1 MYARIAL
8 GNVRRSIKD
17 FGIYFLTLV
26 LGVAVYY
33 AFNSVT
39 QQSAVLSLSTDM
51 RTLVRE
57 LGMVIGGVSVFVAV
71 LLAFLVLF
79 GNRFLIRRRKREFAI
94 YLTLGMDRRHV
105 AGIVAMES
113 LVVGAG
119 ALVVGLAV
127 GVLLSQAL
135 LYATAHL
142 FNTHVRGFG
151 LMFSSHACVY
161 TVMSFA
167 IIFIVVGALN
177 VLEVSRF
184 KLIDLMNADR
194 KGEKSLVRNLPL
206 SVALFV
212 VSLVLIGVA
221 YHVLRVNGMYAVDWR
236 FNLATALVSVGTF
249 LLFFSVSGFL
259 LRLGQSARGFY
270 LRGLNMFTLR
280 QLSSRVNSAWVSI
293 SIVCAALFLA
303 ITSTC
308 GGFAIV
314 SSINQS
320 VSAITHYDV
329 SVAMYSTAAKDD
341 SSSSAVAQGTP
352 GAVGTESGSR
362 KEELLKASI
371 PDWDSLV
378 ASSARIDVYQDP
390 SMRLN
395 LKALRGD
402 TGVELPDSFE
412 KYTNG
417 LDQVPIYVVT
427 LSQYNATL
435 ALRGEKPVALKAGD
449 ALVITDMSNMAG
461 FWQRVA
467 LKRGSFDFLGTTMRL
482 RARRTTMELHDSV
495 NTSMGTIVVPD
506 DVFESKRT
514 ELEPLTSYLNVKARD
529 SRAEARLYKEVVKA
543 HQPGLLYAAES
554 KSSAKE
560 EVVGLTAVIGYL
572 ALYIGFVLFVSC
584 AAILAIQQLS
594 DVAESAPR
602 YRVLFDLGAERSMV
616 NHAILMQIAIYFL
629 FPLVVAL
636 AHSYVVLGVLGNVI
650 KSLGVFDFLRPL
662 GVTMAIVLV
671 LYGGYFLLTYG
682 MARGVIGEK
691 VRRRE

>member
-8 GNVRRSIKD
+8 GNVRRSIRD

-39 QQSAVLSLSTDM
+39 QQSAVLRLSGNM
-51 RTLVRE
+51 RTLVQE
-57 LGMVIGGVSVFVAV
+57 LGTIIRGVSIFVAV

-105 AGIVAMES
+105 SGIVAMES
-113 LVVGAG
+113 LAVGAG

-135 LYATAHL
+135 LYATARL
-142 FNTHVRGFG
+142 FNTHVTGFG
-151 LMFSSHACVY
+151 LMFSGQACAY

-167 IIFIVVGALN
+167 IIFLVVGALN

-184 KLIDLMNADR
+184 RLIDLMNADR

-212 VSLVLIGVA
+212 VSLALIGVA
-221 YHVLRVNGMYAVDWR
+221 YHELRVNAIDWR

-270 LRGLNMFTLR
+270 LRGLNMFALR

-329 SVAMYSTAAKDD
+329 SIAMYSTAQTSHASDADD
-341 SSSSAVAQGTP
+341 V
-352 GAVGTESGSR
+352 SGSG
-362 KEELLKASI
+362 KEALLKASV

-378 ASSARIDVYQDP
+378 ADSARIDLYQDP

-395 LKALRGD
+395 LKTLRGD
-402 TGVELPDSFE
+402 TGVELPDSFA

-417 LDQVPIYVVT
+417 LDKVPIYVVS

-435 ALRGEKPVALKAGD
+435 ALRGDKPATLKANE
-449 ALVITDMSNMAG
+449 ALVTTDMNNMVS

-467 LKRGSFDFLGTTMRL
+467 LKRGSFDFLGTAMRL
-482 RARRTTMELHDSV
+482 RARSTTMEYQNSV
-495 NTSMGTIVVPD
+495 NTSVGTIVVPD
-506 DVFESKRT
+506 AALESKRAQ
-514 ELEPLTSYLNVKARD
+514 LEPRSSLLNVKAAD
-529 SRAEARLYKEVVKA
+529 SRAEARLYREAVKA
-543 HQPGLLYAAES
+543 HQPGLLFAAES

-560 EVVGLTAVIGYL
+560 EVVGLTAIVGYL

-616 NHAILMQIAIYFL
+616 NHAILAQIATYFL

-636 AHSYVVLGVLGNVI
+636 AHSYVALGVLGGVI
-650 KSLGVFDFLRPL
+650 KTLGVLDFLRPL
-662 GVTMAIVLV
+662 GITMAIVLV

-691 VRRRE
+691 VQRRE

>member
-8 GNVRRSIKD
+8 GNVRRSIRD

-39 QQSAVLSLSTDM
+39 QQSAVLRLSGNM
-51 RTLVRE
+51 RTLVQE
-57 LGMVIGGVSVFVAV
+57 LGTIIRGVSIFVAV

-105 AGIVAMES
+105 SGIVAMES
-113 LVVGAG
+113 LAVGAG

-135 LYATAHL
+135 LYATARL
-142 FNTHVRGFG
+142 FNTHVTGFG
-151 LMFSSHACVY
+151 LMFSGQACVY

-167 IIFIVVGALN
+167 IIFLVVGALN

-184 KLIDLMNADR
+184 RLIDLMNADR

-212 VSLVLIGVA
+212 VSLALIGVA
-221 YHVLRVNGMYAVDWR
+221 YHELRVNGMYAIDWR

-270 LRGLNMFTLR
+270 LRGLNMFALR

-329 SVAMYSTAAKDD
+329 SIAMYSTAQTSHASDADD
-341 SSSSAVAQGTP
+341 V
-352 GAVGTESGSR
+352 SGSG
-362 KEELLKASI
+362 KEALLKASI

-378 ASSARIDVYQDP
+378 ADSARIDLYQDP

-402 TGVELPDSFE
+402 TGVALPDSFA

-417 LDQVPIYVVT
+417 LDKVPIYVVS
-427 LSQYNATL
+427 LSQYNAIL
-435 ALRGEKPVALKAGD
+435 ALRGDKPATLKANE
-449 ALVITDMSNMAG
+449 ALVTTDMNNMVS

-467 LKRGSFDFLGTTMRL
+467 RLPRHRHAPARTQHHDGVPELRQHQRGHDR
-482 RARRTTMELHDSV
+482 RARCR
-495 NTSMGTIVVPD
+495 
-506 DVFESKRT
+506 
-514 ELEPLTSYLNVKARD
+514 ARVQ
-529 SRAEARLYKEVVKA
+529 ARPA
-543 HQPGLLYAAES
+543 
-554 KSSAKE
+554 
-560 EVVGLTAVIGYL
+560 
-572 ALYIGFVLFVSC
+572 
-584 AAILAIQQLS
+584 
-594 DVAESAPR
+594 
-602 YRVLFDLGAERSMV
+602 
-616 NHAILMQIAIYFL
+616 
-629 FPLVVAL
+629 
-636 AHSYVVLGVLGNVI
+636 
-650 KSLGVFDFLRPL
+650 
-662 GVTMAIVLV
+662 
-671 LYGGYFLLTYG
+671 
-682 MARGVIGEK
+682 
-691 VRRRE
+691 

>member
-8 GNVRRSIKD
+8 GNVRRSIRD

-39 QQSAVLSLSTDM
+39 QQSAVLRLSGNM
-51 RTLVRE
+51 RTLVQE
-57 LGMVIGGVSVFVAV
+57 LGTIIRGVSIFVAV

-105 AGIVAMES
+105 SGIVAMES
-113 LVVGAG
+113 LAVGAG

-135 LYATAHL
+135 LYATARL
-142 FNTHVRGFG
+142 FNTHVTGFG
-151 LMFSSHACVY
+151 LMFSGQACAY

-167 IIFIVVGALN
+167 IIFLVVGALN

-184 KLIDLMNADR
+184 RLIDLMNADR

-212 VSLVLIGVA
+212 VSLALIGVA
-221 YHVLRVNGMYAVDWR
+221 YHELRVNGMYAIDWR

-270 LRGLNMFTLR
+270 LRGLNMFALR

-329 SVAMYSTAAKDD
+329 SVAMYSTAQTSHASDADD
-341 SSSSAVAQGTP
+341 V
-352 GAVGTESGSR
+352 SGSG
-362 KEELLKASI
+362 KEALLKASV

-378 ASSARIDVYQDP
+378 ADSARIDLYQDP

-395 LKALRGD
+395 LKTLRGD
-402 TGVELPDSFE
+402 TGVELPDSFA

-417 LDQVPIYVVT
+417 LDKVPIYVVS

-435 ALRGEKPVALKAGD
+435 ALRGDKPATLKANE
-449 ALVITDMSNMAG
+449 ALVTTDMNNMVS

-467 LKRGSFDFLGTTMRL
+467 LKREGFDFLGTAMRL
-482 RARRTTMELHDSV
+482 RARSTTMEYQNSV
-495 NTSMGTIVVPD
+495 NTSVGTIVVPD
-506 DVFESKRT
+506 AALESKRAQ
-514 ELEPLTSYLNVKARD
+514 LEPRSSLLNVKAKD

-543 HQPGLLYAAES
+543 HQPGLLFAAGS
-554 KSSAKE
+554 KSTAKE
-560 EVVGLTAVIGYL
+560 EVVGLTAIVGYL

-616 NHAILMQIAIYFL
+616 NHAILAQIATYFL

-636 AHSYVVLGVLGNVI
+636 AHSYVALGVLGGVI
-650 KSLGVFDFLRPL
+650 KSLGVLDFLRPL

-691 VRRRE
+691 ARRRE

>member
-8 GNVRRSIKD
+8 GNVRRSIRD

-39 QQSAVLSLSTDM
+39 QQSAVLRLSGNM
-51 RTLVRE
+51 RTLVQE
-57 LGMVIGGVSVFVAV
+57 LGTIIRGVSIFVAV

-105 AGIVAMES
+105 SGIVAMES
-113 LVVGAG
+113 LAVGAG

-135 LYATAHL
+135 LYATARL
-142 FNTHVRGFG
+142 FNTHVTGFG
-151 LMFSSHACVY
+151 LMFSGQACAY

-167 IIFIVVGALN
+167 IIFLVVGALN

-184 KLIDLMNADR
+184 RLIDLMNADR

-212 VSLVLIGVA
+212 VSLALIGVA
-221 YHVLRVNGMYAVDWR
+221 YHELRVNGMYAIDWR

-270 LRGLNMFTLR
+270 LRGLNMFALR

-329 SVAMYSTAAKDD
+329 SVAMYSTAQTSYASDADD
-341 SSSSAVAQGTP
+341 V
-352 GAVGTESGSR
+352 SGSG
-362 KEELLKASI
+362 KEALLKASV

-378 ASSARIDVYQDP
+378 ADSARIDLYQDP

-395 LKALRGD
+395 LKTLRGD
-402 TGVELPDSFE
+402 TGVELPDSFA

-417 LDQVPIYVVT
+417 LDKVPIYVVS

-435 ALRGEKPVALKAGD
+435 ALRGDKPATLKANE
-449 ALVITDMSNMAG
+449 ALVTTDMNNMVS

-467 LKRGSFDFLGTTMRL
+467 LKRGSFDFLGTALRL
-482 RARRTTMELHDSV
+482 RARSTTMEYQNSV
-495 NTSMGTIVVPD
+495 NTSVGTIVVPD
-506 DVFESKRT
+506 AALESKRAQ
-514 ELEPLTSYLNVKARD
+514 LEPRSSLLNVKAAG

-543 HQPGLLYAAES
+543 HQPGLLFAAES
-554 KSSAKE
+554 KSTAKE
-560 EVVGLTAVIGYL
+560 EVVGLTAIVGYL

-616 NHAILMQIAIYFL
+616 NHAILAQIATYFL

-636 AHSYVVLGVLGNVI
+636 AHSYVALGVLGGVI
-650 KSLGVFDFLRPL
+650 KSLGVLDFLRPL

-691 VRRRE
+691 ARRRE

>member
-8 GNVRRSIKD
+8 GNVRRSIRD

-39 QQSAVLSLSTDM
+39 QQSAVLKLSGNM
-51 RTLVRE
+51 RTLVQE
-57 LGMVIGGVSVFVAV
+57 LGTIIRGVSIFVAV

-105 AGIVAMES
+105 SGIVAMES
-113 LVVGAG
+113 LAVGAG

-135 LYATAHL
+135 LYATARL
-142 FNTHVRGFG
+142 FNTHVTGFG
-151 LMFSSHACVY
+151 LMFSGQACAY

-167 IIFIVVGALN
+167 IIFLVVGALN

-184 KLIDLMNADR
+184 RLIDLMNADR

-212 VSLVLIGVA
+212 VSLALIGVA
-221 YHVLRVNGMYAVDWR
+221 YHELRVNGMYAIDWR

-270 LRGLNMFTLR
+270 LRGLNMFALR

-329 SVAMYSTAAKDD
+329 SIAMYSTAQTSHASDADD
-341 SSSSAVAQGTP
+341 V
-352 GAVGTESGSR
+352 SGSG
-362 KEELLKASI
+362 KEALLKASI

-378 ASSARIDVYQDP
+378 ADSARIDLYQDP

-402 TGVELPDSFE
+402 TGVALPDSFA

-417 LDQVPIYVVT
+417 LDKVPIYVVS
-427 LSQYNATL
+427 LSQYNAIL
-435 ALRGEKPVALKAGD
+435 ALRGDKPATLKANE
-449 ALVITDMSNMAG
+449 ALVTTDMNNMVS

-467 LKRGSFDFLGTTMRL
+467 LKREGFDFLGTALRL
-482 RARRTTMELHDSV
+482 RARSTTMEYQNSV
-495 NTSMGTIVVPD
+495 NTSVGTIVVPD
-506 DVFESKRT
+506 AALESKRAQ
-514 ELEPLTSYLNVKARD
+514 LEPRSSLLNVKAAD

-543 HQPGLLYAAES
+543 HQPGLLFAAGS
-554 KSSAKE
+554 KSTAKE
-560 EVVGLTAVIGYL
+560 EVVGLTAIVGYL

-616 NHAILMQIAIYFL
+616 NHAILAQIATYFL

-636 AHSYVVLGVLGNVI
+636 AHSYVALGVLGGVI
-650 KSLGVFDFLRPL
+650 KSLGVLDFLRPL

-691 VRRRE
+691 VQRRE

>member
-8 GNVRRSIKD
+8 GNVRRSIRD

-39 QQSAVLSLSTDM
+39 QQSAVLKLSGNM
-51 RTLVRE
+51 RTLVQE
-57 LGMVIGGVSVFVAV
+57 LGTIIRGVSIFVAV

-105 AGIVAMES
+105 SGIVAMES
-113 LVVGAG
+113 LAVGAG

-135 LYATAHL
+135 LYATARL
-142 FNTHVRGFG
+142 FNTHVTGFG
-151 LMFSSHACVY
+151 LMFSGQACAY

-167 IIFIVVGALN
+167 IIFLVVGALN

-184 KLIDLMNADR
+184 RLIDLMNADR

-212 VSLVLIGVA
+212 VSLALIGVA
-221 YHVLRVNGMYAVDWR
+221 YHELRVNGMYAIDWR

-270 LRGLNMFTLR
+270 LRGLNMFALR

-329 SVAMYSTAAKDD
+329 SVAMYSTAQTSHAFDADD
-341 SSSSAVAQGTP
+341 V
-352 GAVGTESGSR
+352 SGSG
-362 KEELLKASI
+362 KEALLKASV

-378 ASSARIDVYQDP
+378 ADSARIDVYQDP

-395 LKALRGD
+395 LKTLRGD
-402 TGVELPDSFE
+402 TGVELPDSFA

-417 LDQVPIYVVT
+417 LDKVPIYVVS

-435 ALRGEKPVALKAGD
+435 ALRGDKPATLKANEV
-449 ALVITDMSNMAG
+449 LVTTDMNNMVS

-467 LKRGSFDFLGTTMRL
+467 LKRGSFDFLGTAMRL
-482 RARRTTMELHDSV
+482 RARSTTMEYQNSV
-495 NTSMGTIVVPD
+495 NTSVGTIVVPD
-506 DVFESKRT
+506 AALESKRAQ
-514 ELEPLTSYLNVKARD
+514 LEPLSSLLNVKTAG

-543 HQPGLLYAAES
+543 HQPGLLFAAGS
-554 KSSAKE
+554 KSTAKE
-560 EVVGLTAVIGYL
+560 EVVGLTAIVGYL

-616 NHAILMQIAIYFL
+616 NHAILAQIATYFL

-636 AHSYVVLGVLGNVI
+636 AHSYVALGVLGGVI
-650 KSLGVFDFLRPL
+650 KSLGVLDFLRPL

-691 VRRRE
+691 ARRRE

>member
-8 GNVRRSIKD
+8 GNVRRSIRD

-39 QQSAVLSLSTDM
+39 QQSAVLKLSGNM
-51 RTLVRE
+51 RTLVQE
-57 LGMVIGGVSVFVAV
+57 LGTIIRGVSIFVAV

-105 AGIVAMES
+105 SGIVAMES
-113 LVVGAG
+113 LAVGAG

-135 LYATAHL
+135 LYATARL
-142 FNTHVRGFG
+142 FNTHVTGFG
-151 LMFSSHACVY
+151 LMFSGQACAY

-167 IIFIVVGALN
+167 IIFLVVGALN

-184 KLIDLMNADR
+184 RLIDLMNADR

-212 VSLVLIGVA
+212 VSLALIGVA
-221 YHVLRVNGMYAVDWR
+221 YHELRVNGMYAIDWR

-270 LRGLNMFTLR
+270 LRGLNMFALR

-329 SVAMYSTAAKDD
+329 SIAMYSTAQTSHASDADD
-341 SSSSAVAQGTP
+341 V
-352 GAVGTESGSR
+352 SGSG
-362 KEELLKASI
+362 KEALLKASV

-378 ASSARIDVYQDP
+378 ADSARIDLYQDP

-395 LKALRGD
+395 LKTLRGD
-402 TGVELPDSFE
+402 TGVELPDSFA

-417 LDQVPIYVVT
+417 LDKVPIYVVS
-427 LSQYNATL
+427 LSQYNAIL
-435 ALRGEKPVALKAGD
+435 ALRGDKPATLKANE
-449 ALVITDMSNMAG
+449 ALVTTDMNNMVG

-467 LKRGSFDFLGTTMRL
+467 LKRESFDFLGTAMRL
-482 RARRTTMELHDSV
+482 RARSTTMEYQNSV
-495 NTSMGTIVVPD
+495 NTSVGTIVVPD
-506 DVFESKRT
+506 AALESKRAQ
-514 ELEPLTSYLNVKARD
+514 LEPRSSLLNVKAAD

-543 HQPGLLYAAES
+543 HQPGLLFAAES
-554 KSSAKE
+554 KSTAKE
-560 EVVGLTAVIGYL
+560 EVVGLTAIVGYL

-616 NHAILMQIAIYFL
+616 NHAILAQIATYFL

-636 AHSYVVLGVLGNVI
+636 AHSYVALGVLGGVI
-650 KSLGVFDFLRPL
+650 KSLGVLDFLRPL

-691 VRRRE
+691 VQRRE

>member
-39 QQSAVLSLSTDM
+39 QQSAVLSLSGSMSTI
-51 RTLVRE
+51 VRE
-57 LGMVIGGVSVFVAV
+57 LGAIIRVVSVFVAV
-71 LLAFLVLF
+71 LLTFLVLF

-105 AGIVAMES
+105 SGIVAMES

-135 LYATAHL
+135 LYATARL
-142 FNTHVRGFG
+142 FNTHVTGFG
-151 LMFSSHACVY
+151 LMFSSQACIY
-161 TVMSFA
+161 TVVSFA
-167 IIFIVVGALN
+167 IIFLVVGVLN

-184 KLIDLMNADR
+184 RLIDLMNADR
-194 KGEKSLVRNLPL
+194 KAEKSLVRNLLL
-206 SVALFV
+206 SVTLFV

-221 YHVLRVNGMYAVDWR
+221 YHELRVNGMYVIDWR
-236 FNLATALVSVGTF
+236 FNLATALVTVGTF

-270 LRGLNMFTLR
+270 LHGLNMFTLR

-308 GGFAIV
+308 GGFALV

-320 VSAITHYDV
+320 VSDITHYDV
-329 SVAMYSTAAKDD
+329 SVAMYPQAIDD
-341 SSSSAVAQGTP
+341 ASASVETTQDA
-352 GAVGTESGSR
+352 SGSEME
-362 KEELLKASI
+362 KLLKASV

-378 ASSARIDVYQDP
+378 ADSARIDLYTDS

-395 LKALRGD
+395 LAALRGNTD
-402 TGVELPDSFE
+402 VEVPDSFA
-412 KYTNG
+412 KYTNSLG
-417 LDQVPIYVVT
+417 KVPIHVT
-427 LSQYNATL
+427 SLSQYNATL
-435 ALRGEKPVALKAGD
+435 ALRGEEPATLKPD
-449 ALVITDMSNMAG
+449 EALVTTDMTNMVG

-467 LKRGSFDFLGTTMRL
+467 VKSDGFDFLGTTMRL
-482 RARRTTMELHDSV
+482 RARRTGMEYSNAV
-495 NTSMGTIVVPD
+495 NTSVGTIVVPD
-506 DVFESKRT
+506 GVLESKRAQ
-514 ELEPLTSYLNVKARD
+514 LEPFSNYLNVKARD
-529 SRAEARLYKEVVKA
+529 SRAEARLYKEVVRA
-543 HQPGLLYAAES
+543 HQPGLLFEANS

-560 EVVGLTAVIGYL
+560 EAVGLTAIIGYL

-602 YRVLFDLGAERSMV
+602 YRVLFDLGAERGMV
-616 NHAILMQIAIYFL
+616 NHAILMQIATYFL

-636 AHSYVVLGVLGNVI
+636 AHSYVALGVLGSVI
-650 KSLGVFDFLRPL
+650 NTLGVLDFLRPL
-662 GVTMAIVLV
+662 GITMAIVLV

-682 MARGVIGEK
+682 MARGVLGEK
-691 VRRRE
+691 ARRRE

>member
-8 GNVRRSIKD
+8 GNVRRSIRD

-39 QQSAVLSLSTDM
+39 QQSAVLKLSGNM
-51 RTLVRE
+51 RTLVQE
-57 LGMVIGGVSVFVAV
+57 LGTIIRGVSIFVAV

-105 AGIVAMES
+105 SGIVAMES
-113 LVVGAG
+113 LAVGAG

-135 LYATAHL
+135 LYATARL
-142 FNTHVRGFG
+142 FNTHVTGFG
-151 LMFSSHACVY
+151 LMFSGQACAY

-167 IIFIVVGALN
+167 IIFLVVGALN

-184 KLIDLMNADR
+184 RLIDLMNADR

-212 VSLVLIGVA
+212 VSLALIGVA
-221 YHVLRVNGMYAVDWR
+221 YHELRVNGMYAIDWR
-236 FNLATALVSVGTF
+236 FNLATSLVSVGTF

-270 LRGLNMFTLR
+270 LRGLNMFALR

-329 SVAMYSTAAKDD
+329 SIAMYSTAQTSHASDADD
-341 SSSSAVAQGTP
+341 V
-352 GAVGTESGSR
+352 SGSG
-362 KEELLKASI
+362 KEALLKASI

-378 ASSARIDVYQDP
+378 ADSARIDLYQDP

-402 TGVELPDSFE
+402 TGVALPDSFA

-417 LDQVPIYVVT
+417 LDKVPIYVVS
-427 LSQYNATL
+427 LSQYNAIL
-435 ALRGEKPVALKAGD
+435 ALRGDKPATLKANE
-449 ALVITDMSNMAG
+449 ALVTTDMNNMVS

-467 LKRGSFDFLGTTMRL
+467 LKREGFDFLGTAMRL
-482 RARRTTMELHDSV
+482 RARSTTMEYQNSV
-495 NTSMGTIVVPD
+495 NTSVGTIVVPD
-506 DVFESKRT
+506 AALESKRAQ
-514 ELEPLTSYLNVKARD
+514 LEPLSSLLNVKAAD

-543 HQPGLLYAAES
+543 HQPGLLFAAGS
-554 KSSAKE
+554 KSTAKE
-560 EVVGLTAVIGYL
+560 EVVGLTAIVGYL

-616 NHAILMQIAIYFL
+616 NHAILAQIATYFL

-636 AHSYVVLGVLGNVI
+636 AHSYVALGVLGGVI
-650 KSLGVFDFLRPL
+650 KSLGVLDFLRPL

-691 VRRRE
+691 VQRRE

>member
-8 GNVRRSIKD
+8 GNVRRSIRD

-39 QQSAVLSLSTDM
+39 QQSAVLRLSGNM
-51 RTLVRE
+51 RTLVQE
-57 LGMVIGGVSVFVAV
+57 LGTIIRGVSIFVAV

-105 AGIVAMES
+105 SGIVAMES
-113 LVVGAG
+113 LAVGAG

-135 LYATAHL
+135 LYATARL
-142 FNTHVRGFG
+142 FNTHVTGFG
-151 LMFSSHACVY
+151 LMFSGQACAY

-167 IIFIVVGALN
+167 IIFLVVGALN

-184 KLIDLMNADR
+184 RLIDLMNADR

-212 VSLVLIGVA
+212 VSLALIGVA
-221 YHVLRVNGMYAVDWR
+221 YHELRVNGMYAIDWR

-270 LRGLNMFTLR
+270 LRGLNMFALR

-329 SVAMYSTAAKDD
+329 SVAMYSTAQTSYASDADD
-341 SSSSAVAQGTP
+341 V
-352 GAVGTESGSR
+352 SGSG
-362 KEELLKASI
+362 KEALLKASV

-378 ASSARIDVYQDP
+378 ADSARIDLYQDP

-395 LKALRGD
+395 LKTLRGD
-402 TGVELPDSFE
+402 TGVELPDSFA

-417 LDQVPIYVVT
+417 LDKVPIYVVS

-435 ALRGEKPVALKAGD
+435 ALRGDKPATLKANE
-449 ALVITDMSNMAG
+449 ALVTTDMNNMVS

-467 LKRGSFDFLGTTMRL
+467 LKREGFDFLGTAMRL
-482 RARRTTMELHDSV
+482 RARSTTMEYQNSV
-495 NTSMGTIVVPD
+495 NTSVGTIVVPD
-506 DVFESKRT
+506 AALESKRAQ
-514 ELEPLTSYLNVKARD
+514 LEPRSSLLNVKAAD

-543 HQPGLLYAAES
+543 HQPGLLFAAES
-554 KSSAKE
+554 KSTAKE
-560 EVVGLTAVIGYL
+560 EVVGLTAIVGYL

-616 NHAILMQIAIYFL
+616 NHAILAQIATYFL

-636 AHSYVVLGVLGNVI
+636 AHSYVALGVLGGVI
-650 KSLGVFDFLRPL
+650 KSLGVLDFLRPL

-691 VRRRE
+691 VQRRE

>member
-8 GNVRRSIKD
+8 GNVRRSIRD

-39 QQSAVLSLSTDM
+39 QQSAVLRLSGNM
-51 RTLVRE
+51 RTLVQE
-57 LGMVIGGVSVFVAV
+57 LGTIIRGVSIFVAV

-105 AGIVAMES
+105 SGIVAMES
-113 LVVGAG
+113 LAVGAG

-135 LYATAHL
+135 LYATARL
-142 FNTHVRGFG
+142 FNTHVTGFG
-151 LMFSSHACVY
+151 LMFSGQACAY

-167 IIFIVVGALN
+167 IIFLVVGALN

-184 KLIDLMNADR
+184 RLIDLMNADR

-212 VSLVLIGVA
+212 VSLALIGVA
-221 YHVLRVNGMYAVDWR
+221 YHELRVNGMYAIDWR

-259 LRLGQSARGFY
+259 LRLGQSVRGFY
-270 LRGLNMFTLR
+270 LRGLNMFALR

-329 SVAMYSTAAKDD
+329 SVAMYSTAQTSHASNAGD
-341 SSSSAVAQGTP
+341 V
-352 GAVGTESGSR
+352 SGSG
-362 KEELLKASI
+362 KEALLKASV

-378 ASSARIDVYQDP
+378 ADSARIDLYQDP

-395 LKALRGD
+395 LKMLRGD
-402 TGVELPDSFE
+402 TGVELPDSFA

-417 LDQVPIYVVT
+417 LDKVPIYVVS

-435 ALRGEKPVALKAGD
+435 ALRGDKPATLKANE
-449 ALVITDMSNMAG
+449 ALVTTDMNNMVS

-467 LKRGSFDFLGTTMRL
+467 LKRESFDFLGTAMRL
-482 RARRTTMELHDSV
+482 RARSTTMEYQNSV
-495 NTSMGTIVVPD
+495 NTSVGTIVVPD
-506 DVFESKRT
+506 AALESKRAQ
-514 ELEPLTSYLNVKARD
+514 LEPLSSLLNVKAAD

-543 HQPGLLYAAES
+543 HQPGLLFAAGS
-554 KSSAKE
+554 KSTAKE
-560 EVVGLTAVIGYL
+560 EVVGLTAIVGYL

-616 NHAILMQIAIYFL
+616 NHAILAQIATYFL

-636 AHSYVVLGVLGNVI
+636 AHSYAALGVLGGVI
-650 KSLGVFDFLRPL
+650 KSLGVLDFLRPL

-691 VRRRE
+691 ARRRE

>member
-8 GNVRRSIKD
+8 GNVRRSIRD

-39 QQSAVLSLSTDM
+39 QQSAVLKLSGNM
-51 RTLVRE
+51 RTLVQE
-57 LGMVIGGVSVFVAV
+57 LGTIIRGVSIFVAV

-105 AGIVAMES
+105 SGIVAMES
-113 LVVGAG
+113 LAVGAG

-135 LYATAHL
+135 LYATARL
-142 FNTHVRGFG
+142 FNTHVTGFG
-151 LMFSSHACVY
+151 LMFSGQACAY

-167 IIFIVVGALN
+167 IIFLVVGALN

-184 KLIDLMNADR
+184 RLIDLMNADR

-212 VSLVLIGVA
+212 VSLALIGVA
-221 YHVLRVNGMYAVDWR
+221 YHELRVNGMYAIDWR

-270 LRGLNMFTLR
+270 LRGLNMFALR

-329 SVAMYSTAAKDD
+329 SIAMYSTAQTSHASDADD
-341 SSSSAVAQGTP
+341 V
-352 GAVGTESGSR
+352 SGSG
-362 KEELLKASI
+362 KEALLKASV

-378 ASSARIDVYQDP
+378 ADSARIDLYQDP

-395 LKALRGD
+395 LKTLRGD
-402 TGVELPDSFE
+402 TGVELPDSFA

-417 LDQVPIYVVT
+417 LDKVPIYVVS

-435 ALRGEKPVALKAGD
+435 ALRGDKPATLKANE
-449 ALVITDMSNMAG
+449 ALVTTDMNNMVG

-467 LKRGSFDFLGTTMRL
+467 LKRESFDFLGTAMRL
-482 RARRTTMELHDSV
+482 RARSTTMEYQNSV
-495 NTSMGTIVVPD
+495 NTSVGTIVVPD
-506 DVFESKRT
+506 AALESKRAQ
-514 ELEPLTSYLNVKARD
+514 LEPRSSLLNVKAAD

-543 HQPGLLYAAES
+543 HQPGLLFAAES
-554 KSSAKE
+554 KSTAKE
-560 EVVGLTAVIGYL
+560 EVVGLTAIVGYL

-616 NHAILMQIAIYFL
+616 NHAILAQIATYFL

-636 AHSYVVLGVLGNVI
+636 AHSYVALGVLGGVI
-650 KSLGVFDFLRPL
+650 KSLGVLDFLRPL

-691 VRRRE
+691 VQRRE

>member
-8 GNVRRSIKD
+8 GNVRRSIRD

-39 QQSAVLSLSTDM
+39 QQSAVLKLSGNM
-51 RTLVRE
+51 RTLVQE
-57 LGMVIGGVSVFVAV
+57 LGTIIRGVSIFVAV

-105 AGIVAMES
+105 SGIVAMES
-113 LVVGAG
+113 LAVGAG

-135 LYATAHL
+135 LYATARL
-142 FNTHVRGFG
+142 FNTHVTGFG
-151 LMFSSHACVY
+151 LMFSGQACAY

-167 IIFIVVGALN
+167 IIFLVVGALN

-184 KLIDLMNADR
+184 RLIDLMNADR

-212 VSLVLIGVA
+212 VSLALIGVA
-221 YHVLRVNGMYAVDWR
+221 YHELRVNGMYAIGWR

-270 LRGLNMFTLR
+270 LRGLNMFALR

-329 SVAMYSTAAKDD
+329 SIAMYSTAQTSHASDADD
-341 SSSSAVAQGTP
+341 V
-352 GAVGTESGSR
+352 SGSG
-362 KEELLKASI
+362 KEALLKASI

-378 ASSARIDVYQDP
+378 ADSARIDLYQDP

-395 LKALRGD
+395 LKTLRGD
-402 TGVELPDSFE
+402 TGVELPDSFA

-417 LDQVPIYVVT
+417 LDKVPIYVVS
-427 LSQYNATL
+427 LSQYNAIL
-435 ALRGEKPVALKAGD
+435 ALRGDKPATLKANE
-449 ALVITDMSNMAG
+449 ALVTTDMNNMVS

-467 LKRGSFDFLGTTMRL
+467 LKREGFDFLGTAMRL
-482 RARRTTMELHDSV
+482 RARSTTMEYQNSV
-495 NTSMGTIVVPD
+495 NTSVGTIVVPD
-506 DVFESKRT
+506 AALESKRAQ
-514 ELEPLTSYLNVKARD
+514 LEPLSSLLNVKAAG

-543 HQPGLLYAAES
+543 HQPGLLFAAGS
-554 KSSAKE
+554 KSTAKE
-560 EVVGLTAVIGYL
+560 EVVGLTAIVGYL

-616 NHAILMQIAIYFL
+616 NHAILAQIATYFL

-636 AHSYVVLGVLGNVI
+636 AHSYVALGVLGGVI
-650 KSLGVFDFLRPL
+650 KTLGVLDFLRPL

-691 VRRRE
+691 VQRRD

>member
-8 GNVRRSIKD
+8 GNVRRSIRD

-39 QQSAVLSLSTDM
+39 QQSAVLRLSGNM
-51 RTLVRE
+51 RTLVQE
-57 LGMVIGGVSVFVAV
+57 LGTIIRGVSIFVAV

-105 AGIVAMES
+105 SGIVAMES
-113 LVVGAG
+113 LAVGAG

-135 LYATAHL
+135 LYATARL
-142 FNTHVRGFG
+142 FNTHVTGFG
-151 LMFSSHACVY
+151 LMFSGQACAY

-167 IIFIVVGALN
+167 IIFLVVGALN

-184 KLIDLMNADR
+184 RLIDLMNADR

-212 VSLVLIGVA
+212 VSLALIGVA
-221 YHVLRVNGMYAVDWR
+221 YHELRVNGMYAIDWR

-270 LRGLNMFTLR
+270 LRGLNMFALR

-329 SVAMYSTAAKDD
+329 SVAMYSTAQTSHASNAGD
-341 SSSSAVAQGTP
+341 V
-352 GAVGTESGSR
+352 SGSG
-362 KEELLKASI
+362 KEALLKASV

-378 ASSARIDVYQDP
+378 ADSARIDLYQDP

-395 LKALRGD
+395 LKMLRGD
-402 TGVELPDSFE
+402 TGVELPDSFA

-417 LDQVPIYVVT
+417 LDKVPIYVVS

-435 ALRGEKPVALKAGD
+435 ALRGDKPATLKANE
-449 ALVITDMSNMAG
+449 ALVTTDMNNMVS

-467 LKRGSFDFLGTTMRL
+467 LKRESFDFLGTAMRL
-482 RARRTTMELHDSV
+482 RARSTTMEYQNSV
-495 NTSMGTIVVPD
+495 NTSVGTIVVPD
-506 DVFESKRT
+506 TALESKRAQ
-514 ELEPLTSYLNVKARD
+514 LEPLSSLLNVKTAD

-543 HQPGLLYAAES
+543 HQPGLLFAAGS
-554 KSSAKE
+554 KSTAKE
-560 EVVGLTAVIGYL
+560 EVVGLTAIVGYL

-616 NHAILMQIAIYFL
+616 NHAILAQIATYFL

-636 AHSYVVLGVLGNVI
+636 AHSYAALGVLGGVI
-650 KSLGVFDFLRPL
+650 KSLGVLDFLRPL

-691 VRRRE
+691 ARRRE

>member
-221 YHVLRVNGMYAVDWR
+221 YHVLRVNGMYAIDWR

-293 SIVCAALFLA
+293 SIVCAAL
-303 ITSTC
+303 
-308 GGFAIV
+308 
-314 SSINQS
+314 
-320 VSAITHYDV
+320 
-329 SVAMYSTAAKDD
+329 
-341 SSSSAVAQGTP
+341 
-352 GAVGTESGSR
+352 
-362 KEELLKASI
+362 
-371 PDWDSLV
+371 
-378 ASSARIDVYQDP
+378 
-390 SMRLN
+390 
-395 LKALRGD
+395 
-402 TGVELPDSFE
+402 
-412 KYTNG
+412 
-417 LDQVPIYVVT
+417 
-427 LSQYNATL
+427 
-435 ALRGEKPVALKAGD
+435 
-449 ALVITDMSNMAG
+449 
-461 FWQRVA
+461 
-467 LKRGSFDFLGTTMRL
+467 
-482 RARRTTMELHDSV
+482 
-495 NTSMGTIVVPD
+495 
-506 DVFESKRT
+506 
-514 ELEPLTSYLNVKARD
+514 
-529 SRAEARLYKEVVKA
+529 
-543 HQPGLLYAAES
+543 
-554 KSSAKE
+554 
-560 EVVGLTAVIGYL
+560 
-572 ALYIGFVLFVSC
+572 
-584 AAILAIQQLS
+584 
-594 DVAESAPR
+594 
-602 YRVLFDLGAERSMV
+602 
-616 NHAILMQIAIYFL
+616 
-629 FPLVVAL
+629 
-636 AHSYVVLGVLGNVI
+636 
-650 KSLGVFDFLRPL
+650 
-662 GVTMAIVLV
+662 
-671 LYGGYFLLTYG
+671 
-682 MARGVIGEK
+682 
-691 VRRRE
+691 

>member
-8 GNVRRSIKD
+8 GNVRRSIRD

-39 QQSAVLSLSTDM
+39 QQSAVLRLSGNM
-51 RTLVRE
+51 RTLVQE
-57 LGMVIGGVSVFVAV
+57 LGTIIRGVSIFVAV

-105 AGIVAMES
+105 SGIVAMES
-113 LVVGAG
+113 LAVGAG

-135 LYATAHL
+135 LYATARL
-142 FNTHVRGFG
+142 FNTHVTGFG
-151 LMFSSHACVY
+151 LMFSGQACAY

-167 IIFIVVGALN
+167 IIFLVVGALN

-184 KLIDLMNADR
+184 RLIDLMNADR

-212 VSLVLIGVA
+212 VSLALIGVA
-221 YHVLRVNGMYAVDWR
+221 YHELRVNGMYAIDWR

-270 LRGLNMFTLR
+270 LRGLNMFALR

-329 SVAMYSTAAKDD
+329 SVAMYSTAQTSHASDADD
-341 SSSSAVAQGTP
+341 V
-352 GAVGTESGSR
+352 SGSG
-362 KEELLKASI
+362 KEALLKASV

-378 ASSARIDVYQDP
+378 ADSARIDLYQDP

-402 TGVELPDSFE
+402 TGVALPDSFA

-417 LDQVPIYVVT
+417 LDKVPIYVVS

-435 ALRGEKPVALKAGD
+435 ALRGDKPATLKANE
-449 ALVITDMSNMAG
+449 ALVTTDMNNMVS

-467 LKRGSFDFLGTTMRL
+467 LKREGFDFLGTAMRL
-482 RARRTTMELHDSV
+482 RARSTTMEYQNSV
-495 NTSMGTIVVPD
+495 NTSVGTIVVPD
-506 DVFESKRT
+506 AALESKRAQ
-514 ELEPLTSYLNVKARD
+514 LEPLSSLLNVKAAD

-543 HQPGLLYAAES
+543 HQPGLLFAAGS
-554 KSSAKE
+554 KSTAKE
-560 EVVGLTAVIGYL
+560 EVVGLTAIVGYL

-616 NHAILMQIAIYFL
+616 NHAILAQIATYFL

-636 AHSYVVLGVLGNVI
+636 AHSYVALGVLGGVI
-650 KSLGVFDFLRPL
+650 KSLGVLDFLRPL

-691 VRRRE
+691 ARRRE

>member
-8 GNVRRSIKD
+8 GNVRRSIRD

-39 QQSAVLSLSTDM
+39 QQSAVLRLSGNM
-51 RTLVRE
+51 RTLVQE
-57 LGMVIGGVSVFVAV
+57 LGTIIRGVSIFVAV

-105 AGIVAMES
+105 SGIVAMES
-113 LVVGAG
+113 LAVGAG

-135 LYATAHL
+135 LYATARL
-142 FNTHVRGFG
+142 FNTHVTGFG
-151 LMFSSHACVY
+151 LMFSGQACAY

-167 IIFIVVGALN
+167 IIFLVVGALN

-184 KLIDLMNADR
+184 RLIDLMNADR

-212 VSLVLIGVA
+212 VSLALIGVA
-221 YHVLRVNGMYAVDWR
+221 YHELRVNGMYAIDWR

-270 LRGLNMFTLR
+270 LRGLNMFALR

-329 SVAMYSTAAKDD
+329 SIAMYSTAQTSHASDADD
-341 SSSSAVAQGTP
+341 V
-352 GAVGTESGSR
+352 SGSG
-362 KEELLKASI
+362 KEALLKASI

-378 ASSARIDVYQDP
+378 ADSARIDLYQDP

-402 TGVELPDSFE
+402 TGVALPDSFA

-417 LDQVPIYVVT
+417 LDKVPIYVVS
-427 LSQYNATL
+427 LSQYNAIL
-435 ALRGEKPVALKAGD
+435 ALRGDKPATLKANE
-449 ALVITDMSNMAG
+449 ALVTTDMNNMVS

-467 LKRGSFDFLGTTMRL
+467 LKREGFDFLGTAMRL
-482 RARRTTMELHDSV
+482 RARSTTMEYQNSV
-495 NTSMGTIVVPD
+495 NTSVGTIVVPD
-506 DVFESKRT
+506 AALESKRAQ
-514 ELEPLTSYLNVKARD
+514 LEPLSSLLNVKAAD

-543 HQPGLLYAAES
+543 HQPGLLFAAGS
-554 KSSAKE
+554 KSTAKE
-560 EVVGLTAVIGYL
+560 EVVGLTAIVGYL

-616 NHAILMQIAIYFL
+616 NHAILAQIATYFL

-636 AHSYVVLGVLGNVI
+636 AHSYVALGVLGGVI
-650 KSLGVFDFLRPL
+650 KSLGVLDFLRPL

-691 VRRRE
+691 AQRRE

>member
-8 GNVRRSIKD
+8 GNVRRSIRD

-33 AFNSVT
+33 AFNSVP
-39 QQSAVLSLSTDM
+39 QQRAVLRLSTDM

-105 AGIVAMES
+105 SGIVAMES
-113 LVVGAG
+113 LAVGAG

-135 LYATAHL
+135 LYATARL
-142 FNTHVRGFG
+142 FNTHVTGFG
-151 LMFSSHACVY
+151 LMFSGQACVY

-167 IIFIVVGALN
+167 IIFLVVGALN

-184 KLIDLMNADR
+184 RLIDLMNADR

-212 VSLVLIGVA
+212 VSLALIGVA
-221 YHVLRVNGMYAVDWR
+221 YHELRVNGMYAIDWR

-259 LRLGQSARGFY
+259 LRLGQSVRGFY
-270 LRGLNMFTLR
+270 LRGLNMFALR

-329 SVAMYSTAAKDD
+329 SVAMYSTAQTSHASNAGD
-341 SSSSAVAQGTP
+341 V
-352 GAVGTESGSR
+352 SGSG
-362 KEELLKASI
+362 KEALLKASV

-378 ASSARIDVYQDP
+378 ADSARIDLYQDP

-402 TGVELPDSFE
+402 TGVALPDSFA

-417 LDQVPIYVVT
+417 LDKVPIYVVS

-435 ALRGEKPVALKAGD
+435 ALRGDKPATLKANE
-449 ALVITDMSNMAG
+449 ALVTTDMNNMVS

-467 LKRGSFDFLGTTMRL
+467 LKRESFDFLGTAMRL
-482 RARRTTMELHDSV
+482 RARSTTMEYQNSV
-495 NTSMGTIVVPD
+495 NTSVGTIVVPD
-506 DVFESKRT
+506 TALESKRAQ
-514 ELEPLTSYLNVKARD
+514 LEPLSSLLNVKTAD

-543 HQPGLLYAAES
+543 HQPGLLFAAGS
-554 KSSAKE
+554 KSTAKE
-560 EVVGLTAVIGYL
+560 EVVGLTAIVGYL

-616 NHAILMQIAIYFL
+616 NHAILAQIATYFL

-636 AHSYVVLGVLGNVI
+636 AHSYAALGVLGGVI
-650 KSLGVFDFLRPL
+650 KSLGVLDFLRPL

-691 VRRRE
+691 ARRRE

>member
-8 GNVRRSIKD
+8 GNVRRSIRD

-39 QQSAVLSLSTDM
+39 QQSAVLKLSGNM
-51 RTLVRE
+51 RTLVQE
-57 LGMVIGGVSVFVAV
+57 LGTIIRGVSIFVAV

-105 AGIVAMES
+105 SGIVAMES
-113 LVVGAG
+113 LAVGAG

-135 LYATAHL
+135 LYATARL
-142 FNTHVRGFG
+142 FNTHVTGFG
-151 LMFSSHACVY
+151 LMFSGQACAY

-167 IIFIVVGALN
+167 IIFLVVGALN

-184 KLIDLMNADR
+184 RLIDLMNADR

-212 VSLVLIGVA
+212 VSLALIGVA
-221 YHVLRVNGMYAVDWR
+221 YHELRVNGMYAIDWR

-270 LRGLNMFTLR
+270 LRGLNMFALR

-329 SVAMYSTAAKDD
+329 SIAMYSTAQTSHASDADD
-341 SSSSAVAQGTP
+341 V
-352 GAVGTESGSR
+352 SGSG
-362 KEELLKASI
+362 KEALLKASI

-378 ASSARIDVYQDP
+378 ADSARIDLYQDP

-402 TGVELPDSFE
+402 TGVALPDSFA

-417 LDQVPIYVVT
+417 LDKVPIYVVS

-435 ALRGEKPVALKAGD
+435 ALRGDKPATLKANE
-449 ALVITDMSNMAG
+449 ALVTTDMNNMVS

-467 LKRGSFDFLGTTMRL
+467 LKREGFDFLGTAMRL
-482 RARRTTMELHDSV
+482 RARSTTMEYQNSV
-495 NTSMGTIVVPD
+495 NTSVGTIVVPD
-506 DVFESKRT
+506 AALESKRAQ
-514 ELEPLTSYLNVKARD
+514 LEPLSSLLNVKAAD

-543 HQPGLLYAAES
+543 HQPGLLFAAGS
-554 KSSAKE
+554 KSTAKE
-560 EVVGLTAVIGYL
+560 EVVGLTAIVGYL

-616 NHAILMQIAIYFL
+616 NHAILAQIATYFL

-636 AHSYVVLGVLGNVI
+636 AHSYVALGVLGGVI
-650 KSLGVFDFLRPL
+650 KSLGVLDFLRPL

-691 VRRRE
+691 VQRRE

>member
-142 FNTHVRGFG
+142 FNTHVTGFG
-151 LMFSSHACVY
+151 LMFSGQACAY

-206 SVALFV
+206 FVVLFV

-221 YHVLRVNGMYAVDWR
+221 YHELRVNGMYVIDWR
-236 FNLATALVSVGTF
+236 FHLATALVTVGTF

-270 LRGLNMFTLR
+270 LRGLNMFALR

-329 SVAMYSTAAKDD
+329 SVAMYSTAQTSYASDADD
-341 SSSSAVAQGTP
+341 V
-352 GAVGTESGSR
+352 SGSG
-362 KEELLKASI
+362 KEALLKASV

-378 ASSARIDVYQDP
+378 ADSARIDLYQDP

-395 LKALRGD
+395 LKTLRGD
-402 TGVELPDSFE
+402 TGVELPDSFA

-417 LDQVPIYVVT
+417 LDKVPIYVVS

-435 ALRGEKPVALKAGD
+435 ALRGDKPATLKPD
-449 ALVITDMSNMAG
+449 EALVTTDMNNMVS

-467 LKRGSFDFLGTTMRL
+467 LKRGSFDFLGTAMRL
-482 RARRTTMELHDSV
+482 RARSTTMEYQNSV
-495 NTSMGTIVVPD
+495 NTSVGTIVVPD
-506 DVFESKRT
+506 AALESKRAQ
-514 ELEPLTSYLNVKARD
+514 LEPLSSLLNVKAKD

-543 HQPGLLYAAES
+543 HQPGLLFAAGS
-554 KSSAKE
+554 KSTAKE
-560 EVVGLTAVIGYL
+560 EVVGLTAIVGYL

-616 NHAILMQIAIYFL
+616 NHAILAQIATYFL

-636 AHSYVVLGVLGNVI
+636 AHSYVALGVLGGVI
-650 KSLGVFDFLRPL
+650 KSLGVLDFLRPL

-691 VRRRE
+691 VQRRE

>member
-8 GNVRRSIKD
+8 GNVRRSIRD

-39 QQSAVLSLSTDM
+39 QQSAVLKLSGNM
-51 RTLVRE
+51 RTLVQE
-57 LGMVIGGVSVFVAV
+57 LGTIIRGVSIFVAV

-105 AGIVAMES
+105 SGIVAMES
-113 LVVGAG
+113 LAVGAG

-135 LYATAHL
+135 LYATARL
-142 FNTHVRGFG
+142 FNTHVTGFG
-151 LMFSSHACVY
+151 LMFSGQACAY

-167 IIFIVVGALN
+167 IIFLVVGALN

-184 KLIDLMNADR
+184 RLIDLMNADR

-212 VSLVLIGVA
+212 VSLALIGVA
-221 YHVLRVNGMYAVDWR
+221 YHELRVNGMYAIDWR

-270 LRGLNMFTLR
+270 LRGLNMFALR

-329 SVAMYSTAAKDD
+329 SVAMYSTAQTSHASNAGD
-341 SSSSAVAQGTP
+341 V
-352 GAVGTESGSR
+352 SGSG
-362 KEELLKASI
+362 KEALLKASV

-378 ASSARIDVYQDP
+378 ADSARIDLYQDP

-402 TGVELPDSFE
+402 TGVALPDSFA

-417 LDQVPIYVVT
+417 LDKVPIYVVS

-435 ALRGEKPVALKAGD
+435 ALRGDKPATLKANE
-449 ALVITDMSNMAG
+449 ALVTTDMNNMVS

-467 LKRGSFDFLGTTMRL
+467 LKRESFDFLGTAMRL
-482 RARRTTMELHDSV
+482 RARSTTMEYQNSV
-495 NTSMGTIVVPD
+495 NTSVGTIVVPD
-506 DVFESKRT
+506 TALESKRAQ
-514 ELEPLTSYLNVKARD
+514 LEPLSSLLNVKTAD

-543 HQPGLLYAAES
+543 HQPGLLFAAGS
-554 KSSAKE
+554 KSTAKE
-560 EVVGLTAVIGYL
+560 EVVGLTAIVGYL

-616 NHAILMQIAIYFL
+616 NHAILAQIATYFL

-636 AHSYVVLGVLGNVI
+636 AHSYVALGVLGGVI
-650 KSLGVFDFLRPL
+650 KSLGVLDFLRPL

-691 VRRRE
+691 ARRRE

>member
-8 GNVRRSIKD
+8 GNVRRSIRD

-39 QQSAVLSLSTDM
+39 QQSAVLRLSGNM
-51 RTLVRE
+51 RTLVQE
-57 LGMVIGGVSVFVAV
+57 LGTIIRGVSIFVAV

-105 AGIVAMES
+105 SGIVAMES
-113 LVVGAG
+113 LAVGAG

-135 LYATAHL
+135 LYATARL
-142 FNTHVRGFG
+142 FNTHVTGFG
-151 LMFSSHACVY
+151 LMFSGQACAY

-167 IIFIVVGALN
+167 IIFLVVGALN

-184 KLIDLMNADR
+184 RLIDLMNADR

-212 VSLVLIGVA
+212 VSLALIGVA
-221 YHVLRVNGMYAVDWR
+221 YHELRVNGMYAIDWR

-259 LRLGQSARGFY
+259 LRLGQSVRGFY
-270 LRGLNMFTLR
+270 LRGLNMFALR

-329 SVAMYSTAAKDD
+329 SVAMYSTAQTSHASNAGD
-341 SSSSAVAQGTP
+341 V
-352 GAVGTESGSR
+352 SGSG
-362 KEELLKASI
+362 KEALLKASV

-378 ASSARIDVYQDP
+378 ADSARIDLYQDP

-395 LKALRGD
+395 LKMLRGD
-402 TGVELPDSFE
+402 TGVELPDSFA

-417 LDQVPIYVVT
+417 LDKVPIYVVS
-427 LSQYNATL
+427 LSQYNAIL
-435 ALRGEKPVALKAGD
+435 ALRGDKPATLKANE
-449 ALVITDMSNMAG
+449 ALVTTDMNNMVS

-467 LKRGSFDFLGTTMRL
+467 LKRESFDFLGTAMRL
-482 RARRTTMELHDSV
+482 RARSTTMEYQNSV
-495 NTSMGTIVVPD
+495 NTSVGTIVVPD
-506 DVFESKRT
+506 TALESKRAQ
-514 ELEPLTSYLNVKARD
+514 LEPLSSLLNVKTAD

-543 HQPGLLYAAES
+543 HQPGLLFAAGS
-554 KSSAKE
+554 KSTAKE
-560 EVVGLTAVIGYL
+560 EVVGLTAIVGYL

-616 NHAILMQIAIYFL
+616 NHAILAQIATYFL

-636 AHSYVVLGVLGNVI
+636 AHSYAALGVLGGVI
-650 KSLGVFDFLRPL
+650 KSLGVLDFLRPL

-691 VRRRE
+691 ARRRE

>member
-8 GNVRRSIKD
+8 GNVRRSIRD

-39 QQSAVLSLSTDM
+39 QQSAVLRLSGNM
-51 RTLVRE
+51 RTLVQE
-57 LGMVIGGVSVFVAV
+57 LGTIIRGVSIFVAV

-105 AGIVAMES
+105 SGIVAMES
-113 LVVGAG
+113 LAVGAG

-135 LYATAHL
+135 LYATARL
-142 FNTHVRGFG
+142 FNTHVTGFG
-151 LMFSSHACVY
+151 LMFSGQACAY

-167 IIFIVVGALN
+167 IIFLVVGALN

-184 KLIDLMNADR
+184 RLIDLMNADR

-212 VSLVLIGVA
+212 VSLALIGVA
-221 YHVLRVNGMYAVDWR
+221 YHELRVNGMYAIDWR

-270 LRGLNMFTLR
+270 LRGLNMFALR

-329 SVAMYSTAAKDD
+329 SVAMYSTAQTSYASDADD
-341 SSSSAVAQGTP
+341 V
-352 GAVGTESGSR
+352 SGSG
-362 KEELLKASI
+362 KEALLKASV
-371 PDWDSLV
+371 PDWNSLV
-378 ASSARIDVYQDP
+378 ADSARIDLYQDP

-402 TGVELPDSFE
+402 TGVALPDSFA

-417 LDQVPIYVVT
+417 LDKVPIYVVS

-435 ALRGEKPVALKAGD
+435 ALRGDKPATLKANE
-449 ALVITDMSNMAG
+449 ALVTTDMNNMVS

-467 LKRGSFDFLGTTMRL
+467 LKREGFDFLGTAMRL
-482 RARRTTMELHDSV
+482 RARSTTMEYQNSV
-495 NTSMGTIVVPD
+495 NTSVGTIVVPD
-506 DVFESKRT
+506 AALESKRAQ
-514 ELEPLTSYLNVKARD
+514 LEPLSSLLNVKAAD

-543 HQPGLLYAAES
+543 HQPGLLFAAGS
-554 KSSAKE
+554 KSTAKE
-560 EVVGLTAVIGYL
+560 EVVGLTAIVGYL

-616 NHAILMQIAIYFL
+616 NHAILAQIATYFL

-636 AHSYVVLGVLGNVI
+636 AHSYVALGVLGGVI
-650 KSLGVFDFLRPL
+650 KSLGVLDFLRPL

-691 VRRRE
+691 VQRRE

>member
-39 QQSAVLSLSTDM
+39 QQSAVLSLSGGMSTI
-51 RTLVRE
+51 VRE
-57 LGMVIGGVSVFVAV
+57 LGAIIRAVSVFVAV
-71 LLAFLVLF
+71 LLTFLVLF

-105 AGIVAMES
+105 SGIVAMES

-119 ALVVGLAV
+119 ALVVGLTV

-135 LYATAHL
+135 LYATARL
-142 FNTHVRGFG
+142 FNTHVTGFG
-151 LMFSSHACVY
+151 LMFSSQACVY
-161 TVMSFA
+161 TVVSFA
-167 IIFIVVGALN
+167 IIFLIVGVLN

-184 KLIDLMNADR
+184 RLIDLMNADR
-194 KGEKSLVRNLPL
+194 KAEKSLVRNLLL
-206 SVALFV
+206 SVTLFV

-221 YHVLRVNGMYAVDWR
+221 YHELRVNGMYVIDWR
-236 FNLATALVSVGTF
+236 FNLATALVTVGTF

-270 LRGLNMFTLR
+270 LHGLNMFTLR

-308 GGFAIV
+308 GGFALV

-320 VSAITHYDV
+320 VSDITHYDV
-329 SVAMYSTAAKDD
+329 SVAMYPQTIDD
-341 SSSSAVAQGTP
+341 ASASVETTQD
-352 GAVGTESGSR
+352 VSGSEME
-362 KEELLKASI
+362 KLLKASV

-378 ASSARIDVYQDP
+378 ADSARIDLYTDS

-395 LKALRGD
+395 LAALRGNTD
-402 TGVELPDSFE
+402 VEVPDSFA
-412 KYTNG
+412 KYTNSLG
-417 LDQVPIYVVT
+417 KVPIHVT
-427 LSQYNATL
+427 SLSQYNATL
-435 ALRGEKPVALKAGD
+435 ALRGEEPATLKPD
-449 ALVITDMSNMAG
+449 EALVTTDMTNMVG

-467 LKRGSFDFLGTTMRL
+467 VKSDGFDFLGTTMRL
-482 RARRTTMELHDSV
+482 RARRTGMEYSNAV
-495 NTSMGTIVVPD
+495 NTSVGTIVVPD
-506 DVFESKRT
+506 GVLESKRAQ
-514 ELEPLTSYLNVKARD
+514 LEPFSNYLNVKARD
-529 SRAEARLYKEVVKA
+529 SRAEARLYKEVARA
-543 HQPGLLYAAES
+543 HQPGLLFEANS

-560 EVVGLTAVIGYL
+560 EAVGLTAIIGYL

-602 YRVLFDLGAERSMV
+602 YRVLFDLGAERGMV
-616 NHAILMQIAIYFL
+616 NHAILMQIATYFL

-636 AHSYVVLGVLGNVI
+636 AHSYVALGVLGSVI
-650 KSLGVFDFLRPL
+650 NTLGVLDFLRPL
-662 GVTMAIVLV
+662 GITMAIVLV

-682 MARGVIGEK
+682 MARGVLGEK
-691 VRRRE
+691 ARRRE

>member
-8 GNVRRSIKD
+8 GNVRRSIRD

-39 QQSAVLSLSTDM
+39 QQSAVLRLSGNM
-51 RTLVRE
+51 RTLVQE
-57 LGMVIGGVSVFVAV
+57 LGTIIRGVSIFVAV

-105 AGIVAMES
+105 SGIVAMES
-113 LVVGAG
+113 LAVGAG

-135 LYATAHL
+135 LYATARL
-142 FNTHVRGFG
+142 FNTHVTGFG
-151 LMFSSHACVY
+151 LMFSGQACAY

-167 IIFIVVGALN
+167 IIFLVVGALN

-184 KLIDLMNADR
+184 RLIDLMNADR

-212 VSLVLIGVA
+212 VSLALIGVA
-221 YHVLRVNGMYAVDWR
+221 YHELRVNGMYAIDWR

-270 LRGLNMFTLR
+270 LRGLNMFALR

-329 SVAMYSTAAKDD
+329 SVAMYSTAQTSYASDADD
-341 SSSSAVAQGTP
+341 V
-352 GAVGTESGSR
+352 SGSG
-362 KEELLKASI
+362 KEALLKASV

-378 ASSARIDVYQDP
+378 ADSARIDLYQDP

-395 LKALRGD
+395 LKTLRGD
-402 TGVELPDSFE
+402 TGVELPDSFA

-417 LDQVPIYVVT
+417 LDKVPIYVVS

-435 ALRGEKPVALKAGD
+435 ALRGDKPATLKANE
-449 ALVITDMSNMAG
+449 ALVTTDMNNMVS

-467 LKRGSFDFLGTTMRL
+467 LKRGSFDFLGTALRL
-482 RARRTTMELHDSV
+482 RARSTTMEYQNSV
-495 NTSMGTIVVPD
+495 NTSVGTIVVPD
-506 DVFESKRT
+506 AALESKRAQ
-514 ELEPLTSYLNVKARD
+514 LEPRSSLLNVKAAG

-543 HQPGLLYAAES
+543 HQPGLLFAAES
-554 KSSAKE
+554 KSTAKE
-560 EVVGLTAVIGYL
+560 EVVGLTAIVGYL

-616 NHAILMQIAIYFL
+616 NHAILAQIATYFL

-636 AHSYVVLGVLGNVI
+636 AHSYVALGVLGGVI
-650 KSLGVFDFLRPL
+650 KSLGVLDFLRPL

-691 VRRRE
+691 VQRRE

>member
-8 GNVRRSIKD
+8 GNVRRSIRD

-39 QQSAVLSLSTDM
+39 QQSAVLKLSGNM
-51 RTLVRE
+51 RTLVQE
-57 LGMVIGGVSVFVAV
+57 LGTIIGGVSVFVAV

-105 AGIVAMES
+105 SGIVAMES
-113 LVVGAG
+113 LAVGAG

-135 LYATAHL
+135 LYATARL
-142 FNTHVRGFG
+142 FNTHVTGFG
-151 LMFSSHACVY
+151 LMFSGQACAY

-167 IIFIVVGALN
+167 IIFLVVGALN

-184 KLIDLMNADR
+184 RLIDLMNADR

-212 VSLVLIGVA
+212 VSLALIGVA
-221 YHVLRVNGMYAVDWR
+221 YHELRVNGMYAIDWR

-270 LRGLNMFTLR
+270 LRGLNMFALR

-329 SVAMYSTAAKDD
+329 SIAMYSTAQTSHASDADD
-341 SSSSAVAQGTP
+341 V
-352 GAVGTESGSR
+352 SGSG
-362 KEELLKASI
+362 KEALLKASV

-378 ASSARIDVYQDP
+378 ADSARIDLYQDP

-395 LKALRGD
+395 LKTLRGD
-402 TGVELPDSFE
+402 TGVELPDSFA

-417 LDQVPIYVVT
+417 LDKVPIYVVS

-435 ALRGEKPVALKAGD
+435 ALRGDKPATLKANE
-449 ALVITDMSNMAG
+449 ALVTTDMNNMVG

-467 LKRGSFDFLGTTMRL
+467 LKRESFDFLGTAMRL
-482 RARRTTMELHDSV
+482 RARSTTMEYQNSV
-495 NTSMGTIVVPD
+495 NTSVGTIVVPD
-506 DVFESKRT
+506 AALESKRAQ
-514 ELEPLTSYLNVKARD
+514 LEPLSSLLNVKAAD

-543 HQPGLLYAAES
+543 HQPGLLFAAES
-554 KSSAKE
+554 KSTAKE
-560 EVVGLTAVIGYL
+560 EVVGLTAIVGYL

-616 NHAILMQIAIYFL
+616 NHAILAQIATYFL

-636 AHSYVVLGVLGNVI
+636 AHSYVALGVLGGVI
-650 KSLGVFDFLRPL
+650 KSLGVLDFLRPL

-691 VRRRE
+691 VQRRE

>member
-39 QQSAVLSLSTDM
+39 QQSAVLRLSTDM

-105 AGIVAMES
+105 SGIVAMES
-113 LVVGAG
+113 LAVGAG

-135 LYATAHL
+135 LYATARL
-142 FNTHVRGFG
+142 FNTHVTGFG
-151 LMFSSHACVY
+151 LMFSGQACVY

-167 IIFIVVGALN
+167 IIFLVVGALN

-184 KLIDLMNADR
+184 RLIDLMNADR

-212 VSLVLIGVA
+212 VSLALIGVA
-221 YHVLRVNGMYAVDWR
+221 YHELRVNGMYAIDWR

-270 LRGLNMFTLR
+270 LRGLNMFALR

-329 SVAMYSTAAKDD
+329 SVAMYSTAQTSHASNAGD
-341 SSSSAVAQGTP
+341 V
-352 GAVGTESGSR
+352 SGSG
-362 KEELLKASI
+362 KEALLKASV

-378 ASSARIDVYQDP
+378 ADSARIDLYQDP

-402 TGVELPDSFE
+402 TGVALPDSFA

-417 LDQVPIYVVT
+417 LDKVPIYVVS

-435 ALRGEKPVALKAGD
+435 ALRGDKPATLKANE
-449 ALVITDMSNMAG
+449 ALVTTDMNNMVS

-467 LKRGSFDFLGTTMRL
+467 LKREGFDFLGTAMRL
-482 RARRTTMELHDSV
+482 RARSTTMEYQNSV
-495 NTSMGTIVVPD
+495 NTSVGTIVVPD
-506 DVFESKRT
+506 AALESKRAQ
-514 ELEPLTSYLNVKARD
+514 LEPLSSLLNVKAAD

-543 HQPGLLYAAES
+543 HQPGLLFAAGS
-554 KSSAKE
+554 KSTAKE
-560 EVVGLTAVIGYL
+560 EVVGLTAIVGYL

-616 NHAILMQIAIYFL
+616 NHAILAQIATYFL

-636 AHSYVVLGVLGNVI
+636 AHSYVALGVLGGVI
-650 KSLGVFDFLRPL
+650 KSLGVLDFLRPL

-691 VRRRE
+691 ARRRE

>member
-8 GNVRRSIKD
+8 GNVRRSIRD

-39 QQSAVLSLSTDM
+39 QQSAVLKLSGNM
-51 RTLVRE
+51 RTLVQE
-57 LGMVIGGVSVFVAV
+57 LGTIIRGVSIFVAV

-105 AGIVAMES
+105 SGIVAMES
-113 LVVGAG
+113 LAVGAG

-135 LYATAHL
+135 LYATARL
-142 FNTHVRGFG
+142 FNTHVTGFG
-151 LMFSSHACVY
+151 LMFSGQACAY

-167 IIFIVVGALN
+167 IIFLVVGALN

-184 KLIDLMNADR
+184 RLIDLMNADR

-212 VSLVLIGVA
+212 VSLALIGVA
-221 YHVLRVNGMYAVDWR
+221 YHELRVNGMYAIDWR

-270 LRGLNMFTLR
+270 LRGLNMFALR

-329 SVAMYSTAAKDD
+329 SIAMYSTAQTSHASDADD
-341 SSSSAVAQGTP
+341 V
-352 GAVGTESGSR
+352 SGSG
-362 KEELLKASI
+362 KEALLKASI

-378 ASSARIDVYQDP
+378 ADSARIDLYQDP

-395 LKALRGD
+395 LKTLRGD
-402 TGVELPDSFE
+402 TGVELPDSFA

-417 LDQVPIYVVT
+417 LDKVPIYVVS
-427 LSQYNATL
+427 LSQYNAIL
-435 ALRGEKPVALKAGD
+435 ALRGDKPATLKANE
-449 ALVITDMSNMAG
+449 ALVTTDMNNMVS

-467 LKRGSFDFLGTTMRL
+467 LKRESFDFLGTAMRL
-482 RARRTTMELHDSV
+482 RARSTTMEYQNSV
-495 NTSMGTIVVPD
+495 NTSVGTIVVPD
-506 DVFESKRT
+506 AALESKRAQ
-514 ELEPLTSYLNVKARD
+514 LEPRSSLLNVKAAD

-543 HQPGLLYAAES
+543 HQPGLLFAAGS
-554 KSSAKE
+554 KSTAKE
-560 EVVGLTAVIGYL
+560 EVVGLTAIVGYL

-616 NHAILMQIAIYFL
+616 NHAILAQIATYFL

-636 AHSYVVLGVLGNVI
+636 AHSYVALGVLGGVI
-650 KSLGVFDFLRPL
+650 KSLGVLDFLRPL

-691 VRRRE
+691 VQRRE

>member
-1 MYARIAL
+1 M
-8 GNVRRSIKD
+8 
-17 FGIYFLTLV
+17 
-26 LGVAVYY
+26 
-33 AFNSVT
+33 
-39 QQSAVLSLSTDM
+39 
-51 RTLVRE
+51 
-57 LGMVIGGVSVFVAV
+57 AV

-105 AGIVAMES
+105 SGIVAMES
-113 LVVGAG
+113 LAVGAG

-135 LYATAHL
+135 LYATARL
-142 FNTHVRGFG
+142 FNTHVTGFG
-151 LMFSSHACVY
+151 LMFSGQACAY

-167 IIFIVVGALN
+167 IIFLVVGALN

-184 KLIDLMNADR
+184 RLIDLMNADR

-212 VSLVLIGVA
+212 VSLALIGVA
-221 YHVLRVNGMYAVDWR
+221 YHELRVNGMYAIDWR

-270 LRGLNMFTLR
+270 LRGLNMFALR

-329 SVAMYSTAAKDD
+329 SIAMYSTAQTSHASDADD
-341 SSSSAVAQGTP
+341 V
-352 GAVGTESGSR
+352 SGSG
-362 KEELLKASI
+362 KEALLKASI

-378 ASSARIDVYQDP
+378 ADSARIDLYQDP

-402 TGVELPDSFE
+402 TGVALPDSFA

-417 LDQVPIYVVT
+417 LDKVPIYVVS
-427 LSQYNATL
+427 LSQYNAIL
-435 ALRGEKPVALKAGD
+435 ALRGDKPATLKANE
-449 ALVITDMSNMAG
+449 ALVTTDMNNMVS

-467 LKRGSFDFLGTTMRL
+467 LKREGFDFLGTAMRL
-482 RARRTTMELHDSV
+482 RARSTTMEYQNSV
-495 NTSMGTIVVPD
+495 NTSVGTIVVPD
-506 DVFESKRT
+506 AALESKRAQ
-514 ELEPLTSYLNVKARD
+514 LEPLSSLLNVKAAD

-543 HQPGLLYAAES
+543 HQPGLLFAAGS
-554 KSSAKE
+554 KSTAKE
-560 EVVGLTAVIGYL
+560 EVVGLTAIVGYL

-616 NHAILMQIAIYFL
+616 NHAILAQIATYFL

-636 AHSYVVLGVLGNVI
+636 AHSYVALGVLGGVI
-650 KSLGVFDFLRPL
+650 KSLGVLDFLRPL

-691 VRRRE
+691 ARRRE

>member
-8 GNVRRSIKD
+8 GNVRRSIRD

-39 QQSAVLSLSTDM
+39 QQSAVLKLSGNM
-51 RTLVRE
+51 RTLVQE
-57 LGMVIGGVSVFVAV
+57 LGTIIRGVSIFVAV

-105 AGIVAMES
+105 SGIVAMES
-113 LVVGAG
+113 LAVGAG

-135 LYATAHL
+135 LYATARL
-142 FNTHVRGFG
+142 FNTHVTGFG
-151 LMFSSHACVY
+151 LMFSGQACAY

-167 IIFIVVGALN
+167 IIFLVVGALN

-184 KLIDLMNADR
+184 RLIDLMNADR

-212 VSLVLIGVA
+212 VSLALIGVA
-221 YHVLRVNGMYAVDWR
+221 YHELRVNGMYAIDWR

-270 LRGLNMFTLR
+270 LRGLNMFALR

-329 SVAMYSTAAKDD
+329 SIAMYSTAQTSHASDADD
-341 SSSSAVAQGTP
+341 V
-352 GAVGTESGSR
+352 SGSG
-362 KEELLKASI
+362 KEALLKASV

-378 ASSARIDVYQDP
+378 ADSARIDLYQDP

-395 LKALRGD
+395 LKTLRGD
-402 TGVELPDSFE
+402 TGVELPDSFA

-417 LDQVPIYVVT
+417 LDKVPIYVVS
-427 LSQYNATL
+427 LSQYNAIL
-435 ALRGEKPVALKAGD
+435 ALRGDKPATLKANE
-449 ALVITDMSNMAG
+449 ALVTTDMNNMVS

-467 LKRGSFDFLGTTMRL
+467 LKREGFDFLGTAMRL
-482 RARRTTMELHDSV
+482 RARSTTMEYQNSV
-495 NTSMGTIVVPD
+495 NTSVGTIVVPD
-506 DVFESKRT
+506 AALESKRAQ
-514 ELEPLTSYLNVKARD
+514 LEPRSSLLNVKAAD

-543 HQPGLLYAAES
+543 HQPGLLFAAGS
-554 KSSAKE
+554 KSTAKE
-560 EVVGLTAVIGYL
+560 EVVGLTAIVGYL

-616 NHAILMQIAIYFL
+616 NHAILAQIATYFL

-636 AHSYVVLGVLGNVI
+636 AHSYVALGVLGGVI
-650 KSLGVFDFLRPL
+650 KSLGVLDFLRPL

-691 VRRRE
+691 VQRRE

>member
-8 GNVRRSIKD
+8 GNVRRSIRD

-39 QQSAVLSLSTDM
+39 QQSAVLKLSGNM
-51 RTLVRE
+51 RTLVQE
-57 LGMVIGGVSVFVAV
+57 LGTIIRGVSIFVAV

-105 AGIVAMES
+105 SGIVAMES
-113 LVVGAG
+113 LAVGAG

-135 LYATAHL
+135 LYATARL
-142 FNTHVRGFG
+142 FNTHVTGFG
-151 LMFSSHACVY
+151 LMFSGQACAY

-167 IIFIVVGALN
+167 IIFLVVGALN

-184 KLIDLMNADR
+184 RLIDLMNADR

-212 VSLVLIGVA
+212 VSLALIGVA
-221 YHVLRVNGMYAVDWR
+221 YHELRVNGMYAIDWR

-270 LRGLNMFTLR
+270 LRGLNMFALR

-329 SVAMYSTAAKDD
+329 SIAMYSTAQTSHASDADD
-341 SSSSAVAQGTP
+341 V
-352 GAVGTESGSR
+352 SGSG
-362 KEELLKASI
+362 KEALLKASV

-378 ASSARIDVYQDP
+378 ADSARIDLYQDP

-402 TGVELPDSFE
+402 TGVALPDSFA

-417 LDQVPIYVVT
+417 LDKVPIYVVS

-435 ALRGEKPVALKAGD
+435 ALRGDKPATLKANE
-449 ALVITDMSNMAG
+449 ALVTTDMNNMVG

-467 LKRGSFDFLGTTMRL
+467 LKREGFDFLGTAMRL
-482 RARRTTMELHDSV
+482 RARSTTMEYQNSV
-495 NTSMGTIVVPD
+495 NTSVGTIVVPD
-506 DVFESKRT
+506 AALESKRAQ
-514 ELEPLTSYLNVKARD
+514 LEPLSSLLNVKAAD

-543 HQPGLLYAAES
+543 HQPGLLFAAGS
-554 KSSAKE
+554 KSTAKE
-560 EVVGLTAVIGYL
+560 EVVGLTAIVGYL

-616 NHAILMQIAIYFL
+616 NHAILAQIATYFL

-636 AHSYVVLGVLGNVI
+636 AHSYVALGVLGGVI
-650 KSLGVFDFLRPL
+650 KSLGVLDFLRPL

-691 VRRRE
+691 VQRRE

>member
-8 GNVRRSIKD
+8 GNVRRSIRD

-39 QQSAVLSLSTDM
+39 QQSAVLRLSGNM
-51 RTLVRE
+51 RTLVQE
-57 LGMVIGGVSVFVAV
+57 LGTIIRGVSIFVAV

-105 AGIVAMES
+105 SGIVAMES
-113 LVVGAG
+113 LAVGAG

-135 LYATAHL
+135 LYATARL
-142 FNTHVRGFG
+142 FNTHVTGFG
-151 LMFSSHACVY
+151 LMFSGQACAY

-167 IIFIVVGALN
+167 IIFLVVGALN

-184 KLIDLMNADR
+184 RLIDLMNADR

-212 VSLVLIGVA
+212 VSLALIGVA
-221 YHVLRVNGMYAVDWR
+221 YHELRVNGMYAIDWR

-270 LRGLNMFTLR
+270 LRGLNMFALR

-329 SVAMYSTAAKDD
+329 SVAMYSTAQTSHASNAGD
-341 SSSSAVAQGTP
+341 V
-352 GAVGTESGSR
+352 SGSG
-362 KEELLKASI
+362 KEALLKASI

-378 ASSARIDVYQDP
+378 ADSARIDLYQDP

-402 TGVELPDSFE
+402 TGVALPDSFA

-417 LDQVPIYVVT
+417 LDKVPIYVVS
-427 LSQYNATL
+427 LSQYNAIL
-435 ALRGEKPVALKAGD
+435 ALRGDKPATLKANE
-449 ALVITDMSNMAG
+449 ALVTTDMNNMVS

-467 LKRGSFDFLGTTMRL
+467 LKRESFDFLGTAMRL
-482 RARRTTMELHDSV
+482 RARSTTMEYQNSV
-495 NTSMGTIVVPD
+495 NTSVGTIVVPD
-506 DVFESKRT
+506 AALESKRAQ
-514 ELEPLTSYLNVKARD
+514 LKPRSSLLNVKAAD

-543 HQPGLLYAAES
+543 HQPGLLFAAGS
-554 KSSAKE
+554 KSTAKE
-560 EVVGLTAVIGYL
+560 EVVGLTAIVGYL

-616 NHAILMQIAIYFL
+616 NHAILAQIATYFL

-636 AHSYVVLGVLGNVI
+636 AHSYVALGVLGGVI
-650 KSLGVFDFLRPL
+650 KSLGVLDFLRPL

-691 VRRRE
+691 ARRRE

>member
-8 GNVRRSIKD
+8 GNVRRSIRD

-39 QQSAVLSLSTDM
+39 QQSAVLRLSGNM
-51 RTLVRE
+51 RTLVQE
-57 LGMVIGGVSVFVAV
+57 LGTIIRGVSIFVAV

-105 AGIVAMES
+105 SGIVAMES
-113 LVVGAG
+113 LAVGAG

-135 LYATAHL
+135 LYATARL
-142 FNTHVRGFG
+142 FNTHVTGFG
-151 LMFSSHACVY
+151 LMFSGQACAY

-167 IIFIVVGALN
+167 IIFLVVGALN

-184 KLIDLMNADR
+184 RLIDLMNADR

-212 VSLVLIGVA
+212 VSLALIGVA
-221 YHVLRVNGMYAVDWR
+221 YHELRVNGMYAIDWR

-270 LRGLNMFTLR
+270 LRGLNMFALR

-329 SVAMYSTAAKDD
+329 SVAMYSTAQTSYASDADD
-341 SSSSAVAQGTP
+341 V
-352 GAVGTESGSR
+352 SGSG
-362 KEELLKASI
+362 KEALLKASV

-378 ASSARIDVYQDP
+378 ADSARIDLYQDP

-395 LKALRGD
+395 LKTLRGD
-402 TGVELPDSFE
+402 TGVELPDSFA

-417 LDQVPIYVVT
+417 LDKVPIYVVS

-435 ALRGEKPVALKAGD
+435 ALRGDKPATLKANE
-449 ALVITDMSNMAG
+449 ALVTTDMNNMVS

-467 LKRGSFDFLGTTMRL
+467 LKRGSFDFLGTAMRL
-482 RARRTTMELHDSV
+482 RARSTTMEYQNSV
-495 NTSMGTIVVPD
+495 NTSVGTIVVPD
-506 DVFESKRT
+506 AALESKRAQ
-514 ELEPLTSYLNVKARD
+514 LEPRSSLLNVKAAG

-543 HQPGLLYAAES
+543 HQPGLLFAAES
-554 KSSAKE
+554 KSTAKE
-560 EVVGLTAVIGYL
+560 EVVGLTAIVGYL

-616 NHAILMQIAIYFL
+616 NHAILAQIATYFL

-636 AHSYVVLGVLGNVI
+636 AHSYAALGVLGGVI
-650 KSLGVFDFLRPL
+650 KSLGVLDFLRPL

-691 VRRRE
+691 ARRRE

>member
-8 GNVRRSIKD
+8 GNVRRSIRD

-39 QQSAVLSLSTDM
+39 QQSAVLKLSGNM
-51 RTLVRE
+51 RTLVQE
-57 LGMVIGGVSVFVAV
+57 LGTIIRGVSIFVAV

-105 AGIVAMES
+105 SGIVAMES
-113 LVVGAG
+113 LAVGAG

-135 LYATAHL
+135 LYATARL
-142 FNTHVRGFG
+142 FNTHVTGFG
-151 LMFSSHACVY
+151 LMFSGQACAY

-167 IIFIVVGALN
+167 IIFLVVGALN

-184 KLIDLMNADR
+184 RLIDLMNADR

-212 VSLVLIGVA
+212 VSLALIGVA
-221 YHVLRVNGMYAVDWR
+221 YHELRVNGMYAIDWR

-270 LRGLNMFTLR
+270 LRGLNMFALR

-329 SVAMYSTAAKDD
+329 SIAMYSTAQTSHASDADD
-341 SSSSAVAQGTP
+341 V
-352 GAVGTESGSR
+352 SGSG
-362 KEELLKASI
+362 KEALLKASV

-378 ASSARIDVYQDP
+378 ADSARIDLYQDP

-402 TGVELPDSFE
+402 TGVALPDSFA

-417 LDQVPIYVVT
+417 LDKVPIYVVS
-427 LSQYNATL
+427 LSQYNAIL
-435 ALRGEKPVALKAGD
+435 ALRGDKPATLKANE
-449 ALVITDMSNMAG
+449 ALVTTDMNNMVS

-467 LKRGSFDFLGTTMRL
+467 LKREGFDFLGTAMRL
-482 RARRTTMELHDSV
+482 RARSTTMEYQNSV
-495 NTSMGTIVVPD
+495 NTSVGTIVVPD
-506 DVFESKRT
+506 AALESKRAQ
-514 ELEPLTSYLNVKARD
+514 LEPLSSPLNVKAAD

-543 HQPGLLYAAES
+543 HQPGLLFAAGS
-554 KSSAKE
+554 KSTAKE
-560 EVVGLTAVIGYL
+560 EVVGLTAIVGYL

-616 NHAILMQIAIYFL
+616 NHAILAQIATYFL

-636 AHSYVVLGVLGNVI
+636 AHSYVALGVLGGVI
-650 KSLGVFDFLRPL
+650 KSLGVLDFLRPL

-691 VRRRE
+691 VQRRE

>member
-8 GNVRRSIKD
+8 GNVRRSIRD

-39 QQSAVLSLSTDM
+39 QQSAVLRLSGNM
-51 RTLVRE
+51 RTLVQE
-57 LGMVIGGVSVFVAV
+57 LGTIIRGVSIFVAV

-105 AGIVAMES
+105 SGIVAMES
-113 LVVGAG
+113 LAVGAG

-135 LYATAHL
+135 LYATARL
-142 FNTHVRGFG
+142 FNTHVTGFG
-151 LMFSSHACVY
+151 LMFSGQACAY

-167 IIFIVVGALN
+167 IIFLVVGALN

-184 KLIDLMNADR
+184 RLIDLMNADR

-212 VSLVLIGVA
+212 VSLALIGVA
-221 YHVLRVNGMYAVDWR
+221 YHELRVNGMYAIDWR

-270 LRGLNMFTLR
+270 LRGLNMFALR

-329 SVAMYSTAAKDD
+329 SVAMYSTAQTSYASDADD
-341 SSSSAVAQGTP
+341 V
-352 GAVGTESGSR
+352 SGSG
-362 KEELLKASI
+362 KEALLKASV

-378 ASSARIDVYQDP
+378 ADSARIDLYQDP

-395 LKALRGD
+395 LKTLRGD
-402 TGVELPDSFE
+402 TGVELPDSFA

-417 LDQVPIYVVT
+417 LDKVPIYVVS

-435 ALRGEKPVALKAGD
+435 ALRGDKPATLKANE
-449 ALVITDMSNMAG
+449 ALVTTDMNNMVG

-467 LKRGSFDFLGTTMRL
+467 LKRGSFDFLGTALRL
-482 RARRTTMELHDSV
+482 RARSTTMEYQNSV
-495 NTSMGTIVVPD
+495 NTSVGTIVVPD
-506 DVFESKRT
+506 AALESKRAQ
-514 ELEPLTSYLNVKARD
+514 LEPLSSLLNVKTAG

-543 HQPGLLYAAES
+543 HQPGLLFAAGS
-554 KSSAKE
+554 KSTAKE
-560 EVVGLTAVIGYL
+560 EVVGLTAIVGYL

-616 NHAILMQIAIYFL
+616 NHAILAQIATYFL

-636 AHSYVVLGVLGNVI
+636 AHSYVALGVLGGVI
-650 KSLGVFDFLRPL
+650 KSLGVLDFLRPL

-691 VRRRE
+691 ARRRE

>member
-8 GNVRRSIKD
+8 GNVRRSIRD

-39 QQSAVLSLSTDM
+39 QQSAVLKLSGNM
-51 RTLVRE
+51 RTLVQE
-57 LGMVIGGVSVFVAV
+57 LGTIIRGVSIFVAV

-105 AGIVAMES
+105 SGIVAMES
-113 LVVGAG
+113 LAVGAG

-135 LYATAHL
+135 LYATARL
-142 FNTHVRGFG
+142 FNTHVTGFG
-151 LMFSSHACVY
+151 LMFSGQACAY

-167 IIFIVVGALN
+167 IIFLVVGALN

-184 KLIDLMNADR
+184 RLIDLMNADR

-212 VSLVLIGVA
+212 VSLALIGVA
-221 YHVLRVNGMYAVDWR
+221 YHELRVNGMYAIDWR

-270 LRGLNMFTLR
+270 LRGLNMFALR

-329 SVAMYSTAAKDD
+329 SIAMYSTAQTSHASDADD
-341 SSSSAVAQGTP
+341 V
-352 GAVGTESGSR
+352 SGSG
-362 KEELLKASI
+362 KEALLKASI

-378 ASSARIDVYQDP
+378 ADSARIDLYQDP

-395 LKALRGD
+395 LKTLRGD
-402 TGVELPDSFE
+402 TGVELPDSFA

-417 LDQVPIYVVT
+417 LDKVPIYVVS

-435 ALRGEKPVALKAGD
+435 ALRGDKPATLKANE
-449 ALVITDMSNMAG
+449 ALVTTDMNNMVG

-467 LKRGSFDFLGTTMRL
+467 LKRESFDFLGTAMRL
-482 RARRTTMELHDSV
+482 RARSTTMEYQNSV
-495 NTSMGTIVVPD
+495 NTSVGTIVVPD
-506 DVFESKRT
+506 AALESKRAQ
-514 ELEPLTSYLNVKARD
+514 LEPRSSLLNVKAAD

-543 HQPGLLYAAES
+543 HQPGLLFAAES
-554 KSSAKE
+554 KSTAKE
-560 EVVGLTAVIGYL
+560 EVVGLTAIVGYL

-616 NHAILMQIAIYFL
+616 NHAILAQIATYFL

-636 AHSYVVLGVLGNVI
+636 AHSYVALGVLGGVI
-650 KSLGVFDFLRPL
+650 KSLGVLDFLRPL

-691 VRRRE
+691 VQRRE

>member
-8 GNVRRSIKD
+8 GNVRRSIRD

-39 QQSAVLSLSTDM
+39 QQSAVLKLSGNM
-51 RTLVRE
+51 RTLVQE
-57 LGMVIGGVSVFVAV
+57 LGTIIRGVSIFVAV

-105 AGIVAMES
+105 SGIVAMES
-113 LVVGAG
+113 LAVGAG

-135 LYATAHL
+135 LYATARL
-142 FNTHVRGFG
+142 FNTHVTGFG
-151 LMFSSHACVY
+151 LMFSGQACAY

-167 IIFIVVGALN
+167 IIFLVVGALN

-184 KLIDLMNADR
+184 RLIDLMNADR

-212 VSLVLIGVA
+212 VSLALIGVA
-221 YHVLRVNGMYAVDWR
+221 YHELRVNGMYAIDWR

-270 LRGLNMFTLR
+270 LRGLNMFALR

-329 SVAMYSTAAKDD
+329 SVAMYSTAQTSHASNAGD
-341 SSSSAVAQGTP
+341 V
-352 GAVGTESGSR
+352 SGSG
-362 KEELLKASI
+362 KEALLKASV

-378 ASSARIDVYQDP
+378 ADSARIDLYQDP

-395 LKALRGD
+395 LKTLRGD
-402 TGVELPDSFE
+402 TGVELPDSFA

-417 LDQVPIYVVT
+417 LDKVPIYVVS

-435 ALRGEKPVALKAGD
+435 ALRGDKPATLKANE
-449 ALVITDMSNMAG
+449 ALVTTDMNNMVS

-467 LKRGSFDFLGTTMRL
+467 LKREGFDFLGTAMRL
-482 RARRTTMELHDSV
+482 RARSTTMEYQNSV
-495 NTSMGTIVVPD
+495 NTSVGTIVVPEAAL
-506 DVFESKRT
+506 ESKRAQ
-514 ELEPLTSYLNVKARD
+514 LEPLSSLLNVKAAD

-543 HQPGLLYAAES
+543 HQPGLLFAAGS
-554 KSSAKE
+554 KSTAKE
-560 EVVGLTAVIGYL
+560 EVVGLTAIVGYL

-616 NHAILMQIAIYFL
+616 NHAILAQIATYFL

-636 AHSYVVLGVLGNVI
+636 AHSYVALGVLGGVI
-650 KSLGVFDFLRPL
+650 KSLGVLDFLRPL

-691 VRRRE
+691 VQRRE

>member
-8 GNVRRSIKD
+8 GNVRRSIRD

-39 QQSAVLSLSTDM
+39 QQSAVLKLSGNM
-51 RTLVRE
+51 RTLVQE
-57 LGMVIGGVSVFVAV
+57 LGTIIRGVSIFVAV

-105 AGIVAMES
+105 SGIVAMES
-113 LVVGAG
+113 LAVGAG

-135 LYATAHL
+135 LYATARL
-142 FNTHVRGFG
+142 FNTHVTGFG
-151 LMFSSHACVY
+151 LMFSGQACAY

-167 IIFIVVGALN
+167 IIFLVVGALN

-184 KLIDLMNADR
+184 RLIDLMNADR

-212 VSLVLIGVA
+212 VSLALIGVA
-221 YHVLRVNGMYAVDWR
+221 YHELRVNGMYAIDWR

-270 LRGLNMFTLR
+270 LRGLNMFALR

-329 SVAMYSTAAKDD
+329 SIAMYSTAQTSHASDADD
-341 SSSSAVAQGTP
+341 V
-352 GAVGTESGSR
+352 SGSG
-362 KEELLKASI
+362 KEALLKASI

-378 ASSARIDVYQDP
+378 ADSARIDLYQDP

-395 LKALRGD
+395 LKTLRGD
-402 TGVELPDSFE
+402 TGVELPDSFA

-417 LDQVPIYVVT
+417 LDKVPIYVVS

-435 ALRGEKPVALKAGD
+435 ALRGDKPATLKANE
-449 ALVITDMSNMAG
+449 ALVTTDMNNMVS

-467 LKRGSFDFLGTTMRL
+467 LKRESFDFLGTAMRL
-482 RARRTTMELHDSV
+482 RARSTTMEYQNSV
-495 NTSMGTIVVPD
+495 NTSVGTIVVPD
-506 DVFESKRT
+506 AALESKRAQ
-514 ELEPLTSYLNVKARD
+514 LEPLSSLLNVKAAD

-543 HQPGLLYAAES
+543 HQPGLLFAAGS
-554 KSSAKE
+554 KSTAKE
-560 EVVGLTAVIGYL
+560 EVVGLTAIVGYL

-616 NHAILMQIAIYFL
+616 NHAILAQIATYFL

-636 AHSYVVLGVLGNVI
+636 AHSYVALGVLGGVI
-650 KSLGVFDFLRPL
+650 KSLGVLDFLRPL

-691 VRRRE
+691 ARRRE

>member
-8 GNVRRSIKD
+8 GNVRRSIRD

-39 QQSAVLSLSTDM
+39 QQSAVLRLSGNM
-51 RTLVRE
+51 RTLVQE
-57 LGMVIGGVSVFVAV
+57 LGTIIRGVSIFVAV

-105 AGIVAMES
+105 SGIVAMES
-113 LVVGAG
+113 LAVGAG

-135 LYATAHL
+135 LYATARL
-142 FNTHVRGFG
+142 FNTHVTGFG
-151 LMFSSHACVY
+151 LMFSGQACAY

-167 IIFIVVGALN
+167 IIFLVVGALN

-184 KLIDLMNADR
+184 RLIDLMNADR

-212 VSLVLIGVA
+212 VSLALIGVA
-221 YHVLRVNGMYAVDWR
+221 YHELRVNGMYAIDWR

-270 LRGLNMFTLR
+270 LRGLNMFALR

-329 SVAMYSTAAKDD
+329 SIAMYSTAQTSHASDADD
-341 SSSSAVAQGTP
+341 V
-352 GAVGTESGSR
+352 SGSG
-362 KEELLKASI
+362 KEALLKASI

-378 ASSARIDVYQDP
+378 ADSARIDLYQDP

-402 TGVELPDSFE
+402 TGVALPDSFA

-417 LDQVPIYVVT
+417 LDKVPIYVVS
-427 LSQYNATL
+427 LSQYNAIL
-435 ALRGEKPVALKAGD
+435 ALRGDKPATLKANE
-449 ALVITDMSNMAG
+449 ALVTTDMNNMVG

-467 LKRGSFDFLGTTMRL
+467 LKREGFDFLGTAMRL
-482 RARRTTMELHDSV
+482 RARSTTMEYQNSV
-495 NTSMGTIVVPD
+495 NTSVGTIVVPD
-506 DVFESKRT
+506 AALESKRAQ
-514 ELEPLTSYLNVKARD
+514 LEPLSSLLNVKAAD

-543 HQPGLLYAAES
+543 HQPGLLFAAGS
-554 KSSAKE
+554 KSTAKE
-560 EVVGLTAVIGYL
+560 EVVGLTAIVGYL

-616 NHAILMQIAIYFL
+616 NHAILAQIATYFL

-636 AHSYVVLGVLGNVI
+636 AHSYVALGVLGGVI
-650 KSLGVFDFLRPL
+650 KSLGVLDFLRPL

-691 VRRRE
+691 VQRRE